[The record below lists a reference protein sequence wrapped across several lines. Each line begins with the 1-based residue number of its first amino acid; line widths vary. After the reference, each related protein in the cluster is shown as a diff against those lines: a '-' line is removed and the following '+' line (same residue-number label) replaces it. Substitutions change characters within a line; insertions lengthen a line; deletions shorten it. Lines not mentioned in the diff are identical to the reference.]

1 MEHFP
6 NKVVSFTILPRV
18 PRSIIAALASSLNT
32 CCTHFAS
39 SFVQACP
46 TCLLWFAPNLWSTCI
61 DFAAMSILSGA
72 HHAFRAFSWQAQ
84 WFSPVVGLV
93 KGWPNIC
100 MKVTWQAVS
109 FGVCLPK
116 NSYLTH
122 LTIVAPNVHNVSVG
136 IRVTRL
142 CVPRWAFHSVNA
154 RHWNFDSAPWG
165 GKWGLTNLCTTLGQ
179 PRATRGGRSKVEV
192 ENRDVSYFMPLPR
205 ASSISKLHFH
215 NFRMSKI
222 SWRCAGSP
230 KAYPNHSPTLH
241 WPHPKEFSSGKPFC
255 K

>member
-205 ASSISKLHFH
+205 ASSINKLHFH
-215 NFRMSKI
+215 NLRMSKI

-230 KAYPNHSPTLH
+230 KAYPNQSPTLH
-241 WPHPKEFSSGKPFC
+241 WPHPKEISSGKPFC